1 VCCFLNSVHAPG
13 FSLNRPGTGLPLA
26 GLALCFLP
34 ALLFAAG
41 NSHKAS
47 KKLVVKTVPLSVST
61 KAEITP
67 SRSLAYS
74 LKSPKIM
81 QSTARVSANGLLSK
95 ECADVA
101 THEKSLLV
109 KDSRKEVLQ

>member
-1 VCCFLNSVHAPG
+1 MNTTKKTVRHVRAII
-13 FSLNRPGTGLPLA
+13 LPLA

-67 SRSLAYS
+67 SRSLARGYS